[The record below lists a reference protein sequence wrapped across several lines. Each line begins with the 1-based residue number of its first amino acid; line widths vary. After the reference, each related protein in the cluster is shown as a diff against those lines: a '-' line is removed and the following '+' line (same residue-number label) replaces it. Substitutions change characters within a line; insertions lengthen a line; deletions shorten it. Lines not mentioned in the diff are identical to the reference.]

1 MLARRSLGQ
10 MLAPARAQGDQ
21 YELKVLTV
29 RHPAALFFYF
39 LTDVPVPT
47 DNRSVR
53 LARREQN
60 FRGEYPF
67 CMASKGR
74 RRGEA

>member
-39 LTDVPVPT
+39 F
-47 DNRSVR
+47 NRR
-53 LARREQN
+53 AGAN
-60 FRGEYPF
+60 
-67 CMASKGR
+67 
-74 RRGEA
+74 